1 MAAAPPPS
9 AALRRRRL
17 LRGADAAGGTTLDG
31 AAQAVLC
38 DNDYLG
44 LARDPRLAEAMH
56 AAARRHGAGAAASP
70 LVTGYT
76 DAHRD
81 LEEAL
86 AEFTGRERALAFAS
100 GYLANLGAVQALAG
114 RGDVLVEDRRNH
126 ASLIDAARASR
137 ARCRRYRHADAG
149 HAAELMR
156 AHGARLVLTDGVFSM
171 DGDEAPVAELARTA
185 AGAGALLLVD
195 DAHGLGVLGANGGGL
210 LEEAGLTAA
219 EAPLLIG
226 TLGKA
231 FGAQGGFAAGPA
243 DLIEELLQRA
253 RTYTYCTALAPPLA
267 AAAAAGVRLARE
279 EPERR
284 ARLRRNIDHF
294 RRGAAERGVALPPS
308 RSAIQPLVLGAPE
321 AALAA
326 SEALARQGLAV
337 RAIRPPTVPAG
348 ASRLR
353 VALSARHRRA
363 ELERLLDALAALPP
377 ARIAP

>member
-1 MAAAPPPS
+1 MAAAPS

-17 LRGADAAGGTTLDG
+17 LRGADTTGATTLDG
-31 AAQAVLC
+31 VPQVVLC

-44 LARDPRLAEAMH
+44 LARDPRLAEAMR

-76 DAHRD
+76 DAHRE
-81 LEEAL
+81 LEETL
-86 AEFTGRERALAFAS
+86 AAFTGRERALVFAA

-114 RGDVLVEDRRNH
+114 RGDVIVEDRRNH

-137 ARCRRYRHADAG
+137 ARCCRYRHADAG

-156 AHGARLVLTDGVFSM
+156 ARGARLVLTDGVFSM
-171 DGDEAPVAELARTA
+171 DGDEAPVAELARA
-185 AGAGALLLVD
+185 AAAAGALLLCD
-195 DAHGLGVLGANGGGL
+195 DAHGLGVLGAHGGGL
-210 LEEAGLTAA
+210 LEEAGLGVA

-243 DLIEELLQRA
+243 ELLEELLQRA

-267 AAAAAGVRLARE
+267 AAAAAGVRLARD

-294 RRGAAERGVALPPS
+294 RRGAAERGVALLPS

-326 SEALARQGLAV
+326 AAALARRGIAV

-348 ASRLR
+348 TARLR
-353 VALSARHRRA
+353 IALSARHRRA
-363 ELERLLDALAALPP
+363 ELDCLLDALAALPP
-377 ARIAP
+377 VRIAA

>member
-1 MAAAPPPS
+1 MAAAPS

-17 LRGADAAGGTTLDG
+17 LRGADAAGAVTLDG
-31 AAQAVLC
+31 APQVVLC

-44 LARDPRLAEAMH
+44 LARDPRLAEAMR

-76 DAHRD
+76 DAHRE
-81 LEEAL
+81 LEETL
-86 AEFTGRERALAFAS
+86 AAFTGRERALVFAA

-114 RGDVLVEDRRNH
+114 HGDVIVEDRRNH
-126 ASLIDAARASR
+126 ASLIDAARAAR
-137 ARCRRYRHADAG
+137 ARCCRYRHADAD

-156 AHGARLVLTDGVFSM
+156 ARGARLLLTDGVFSM
-171 DGDEAPVAELARTA
+171 DGDEAPVAELARA
-185 AGAGALLLVD
+185 AAAAGALLLCD
-195 DAHGLGVLGANGGGL
+195 DAHGLGVLGAHGGGL
-210 LEEAGLTAA
+210 LEEAGLGTA

-243 DLIEELLQRA
+243 ELIEELLQRA

-267 AAAAAGVRLARE
+267 AAAAAGVRLARD

-284 ARLRRNIDHF
+284 ARLRRNVDHF
-294 RRGAAERGVALPPS
+294 RRGAAERGVTLLPS

-326 SEALARQGLAV
+326 AAALARRGLAV

-348 ASRLR
+348 TARLR
-353 VALSARHRRA
+353 IALSARHRRA
-363 ELERLLDALAALPP
+363 ELDRLLDALAALPP
-377 ARIAP
+377 AKIAE